1 MATTYSTGMTTLSPP
16 LLAELLATSPQGIV
30 AYEAVRGADR
40 QILDYRTLYYT
51 PSALLITGFSSAQLE
66 NQLLF
71 QRSPGGHLFAD
82 QLRRVV
88 ELQEPAD
95 FHYFN
100 EQTGRWVESQS
111 RPLGD
116 GFFTVFKDID
126 ELKQTQA
133 ALEEKNLEL
142 QKTVERLA
150 EQKALLHSVLNA
162 APSSIT
168 VERALRNEAG
178 EIIDFQAILT
188 NPASFAISSYKQ
200 EDVFTKTISELNPAF
215 KPSGLFANYCEVLET
230 GQPFKTESYYASID
244 KYLELTVT
252 HMDKEHI
259 IVLFNDVTTLRR
271 NALELEQQNK
281 LVDGVLRTSE
291 HAVVVYEAVLND
303 QGTLENFRFLFL
315 NEASLRYSLQY
326 KGLTASDVAGKL
338 VTDLYPE
345 SKQTGL
351 WKYYVSVYETGNS
364 VRANHYFPN
373 FDKWYDVAINKL
385 GNGLVVT
392 LTDITLAQQA
402 AQKLEEQ
409 ANLFN
414 GVLANITNGLNIVEA
429 IRDEHG
435 AMVDLRY
442 VRVSQAVL
450 DHTGL
455 SWETLAGTTMLK
467 LFPGVMKTAYWPAYQ
482 AVFATGEPQRFE
494 VHYTSDGYD
503 NYTDNWITQ
512 LDENRAICGYS
523 VINDQKRAELQAKQQ
538 AALLQ
543 GVLNSCQ
550 MPIVLFE
557 AIRDQTNQIVDFR
570 YLLQNE
576 ANARVVGHPVAQTT
590 TRTMLEVLPNL
601 KTSGVFDRYVSVVE
615 SGQPIRF
622 ETRLEDNHV
631 NGWFDI
637 SIVKQ
642 GDGIVL
648 AANDQTLLRH
658 TLQRAEQLVND
669 LKLSNQN
676 LEQFAYVASHDL
688 QEPLRKIQS
697 FGDLVLN
704 QYSDAIPD
712 EGQDM
717 LRRMQSA
724 AKRMSLLIRDLLAYS
739 RLSTQ
744 PEPFE
749 LVNLQALFA
758 LVINDLEMA
767 IQDKKAQITIGNN
780 MTNPLA
786 VAGHPLQLRQLV
798 QNLLSNALKFSR
810 PHTEPRVHVQAR
822 VVSADALPAS
832 LHNRPY
838 QSWIAID
845 VVDNGIGFDEQHHD
859 RIFQLFERLHGR
871 SEYSGTGIG
880 LAICRKV
887 AENHGGS
894 ITACSEVGKGSTF
907 TAYLPVG
914 K

>member
-1 MATTYSTGMTTLSPP
+1 MSTLSPA

-30 AYEAVRGADR
+30 VYEAVRGADR

-51 PSALLITGFSSAQLE
+51 PPALLITGFSSAQLE

-88 ELQEPAD
+88 EKQEPVD

-142 QKTVERLA
+142 RKTVERLA
-150 EQKALLHSVLNA
+150 EQKALLNSVLNA

-188 NPASFAISSYKQ
+188 NPASFAIGGYKP
-200 EDVFTKTISELNPAF
+200 EDVFTRTISELNPVF
-215 KPSGLFANYCEVLET
+215 KSSGLFAKYCEVATT
-230 GQPFKTESYYASID
+230 GTPFKIEYVYPPLS
-244 KYLELTVT
+244 KHLEQTVT
-252 HMDKEHI
+252 RMDEEHI
-259 IVLFNDVTTLRR
+259 IVLFNDVTVARQ
-271 NALELEQQNK
+271 NALDLQRQNEL
-281 LVDGVLRTSE
+281 LDGVLRTSE
-291 HAVVVYEAVLND
+291 HAIVVYEAVHD
-303 QGTLENFRFLFL
+303 EAGTLTDFRFRLA
-315 NEASLRYSLQY
+315 NEASLKSTNR
-326 KGLTASDVAGKL
+326 THHEVIGKL
-338 VTDLYPE
+338 VTELFPE
-345 SKQTGL
+345 TKQTGL
-351 WKYYVSVYETGNS
+351 WDKYVSVYETGK
-364 VRANHYFPN
+364 RYRGNHYFPRYN
-373 FDKWYDVAINKL
+373 KWYDVVITKF
-385 GNGLVVT
+385 GNGLVTT
-392 LTDITLAQQA
+392 LTDITLAQLA

-409 ANLFN
+409 ASLFD

-435 AMVDLRY
+435 AVVDLRY
-442 VRVSQAVL
+442 IRVSQAVL
-450 DHTGL
+450 DQTGL
-455 SWETLAGTTMLK
+455 RWDDLASTTMLEQ
-467 LFPGVMKTAYWPAYQ
+467 FPGLTSTAYWTAYQ
-482 AVFATGEPQRFE
+482 AVFTTGEPQRFE
-494 VHYTSDGYD
+494 VHYTDGYD
-503 NYTDNWITQ
+503 NYTDNWITR

-523 VINDQKRAELQAKQQ
+523 IINDQKRAEIQAKEQ

-543 GVLNSCQ
+543 SVLNSCQ

-557 AIRDQTNQIVDFR
+557 AIRNQMNQIVDFR

-576 ANARVVGHPVAQTT
+576 ANARIVGHPVDQTT
-590 TRTMLEVLPNL
+590 TRTMLDVLPNL

-658 TLQRAEQLVND
+658 TLERAEQLVND

-749 LVNLQALFA
+749 PVSLQALFA
-758 LVINDLEMA
+758 LVLNDLEMA
-767 IQDKKAQITIGNN
+767 IQDKKAQITINTDT
-780 MTNPLA
+780 TNLPPT

-810 PHTEPRVHVQAR
+810 PDTEPRVHIQAR
-822 VVSADALPAS
+822 PVPGDALPAS
-832 LHNRPY
+832 LRSRSQ

-887 AENHGGS
+887 AENHGGA
-894 ITACSEVGKGSTF
+894 ITARSEVGKGSTF